1 MIVLRGLESSRVR
14 PDHVLC
20 CIAHAVS
27 ERSASSSG
35 KHRRA
40 IDGALKT
47 QEERAS
53 RESSRD
59 EKGEGVPG
67 RGSSVSFTRCE
78 VSRSWLDGVT
88 RSLHRQRVR
97 FRRATG
103 VSDVARVISDSAGRK
118 RPFRAR
124 AETTEAR
131 NGVVKRRPHRFTPRP
146 SRVEGVN
153 AETAQIR
160 VPD

>member
-78 VSRSWLDGVT
+78 VNRSWLESEPLAKASGSRDE
-88 RSLHRQRVR
+88 RQGCQ
-97 FRRATG
+97 TWLE
-103 VSDVARVISDSAGRK
+103 SHDSAGRK

-131 NGVVKRRPHRFTPRP
+131 NGVVKRRPHRC
-146 SRVEGVN
+146 SRESGER
-153 AETAQIR
+153 AETARIR